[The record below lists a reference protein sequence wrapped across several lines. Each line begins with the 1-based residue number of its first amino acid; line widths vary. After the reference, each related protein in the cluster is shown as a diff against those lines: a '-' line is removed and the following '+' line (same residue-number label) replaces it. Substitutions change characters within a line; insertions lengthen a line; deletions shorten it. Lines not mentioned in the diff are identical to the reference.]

1 MLSFVAEQQQYHQHG
16 VPWSVDICSNQH
28 SPVRRVGMPCI
39 SNRYTHF
46 LQPRNNT
53 SVDLTTTTEV
63 RALGRS
69 AIKCRVVGEHCDSTW
84 FHCGIGMLAKQ

>member
-1 MLSFVAEQQQYHQHG
+1 M
-16 VPWSVDICSNQH
+16 
-28 SPVRRVGMPCI
+28 

-46 LQPRNNT
+46 PLPRKNT

-69 AIKCRVVGEHCDSTW
+69 AIKCRVVGELSTLLGFIAASACW
-84 FHCGIGMLAKQ
+84 PNSRQNFLEVIGATRK